1 MLKVGVIGLG
11 AIGQRLIKSFL
22 KHPEMEIAAVCDAVE
37 ERANEVAAE
46 LGGIPSFSNHQ
57 DMLDQAQLDLVYV
70 AVPPKFHHAVA
81 SDVLSKGMHILCEKP
96 LANSVEEAESLV
108 KQALAAGVVH
118 AMNFPLNY
126 SAGSR
131 TFEKLIK
138 ENYVGRLR
146 RVQLKMHFPVWPRP
160 WQQNAWVA
168 SKEQGGFVLEVG
180 VHFIQQLQKI
190 FGPAVVK
197 DVQIQFPEDTHASEN
212 TILATLKLAD
222 GTPVLI
228 DGMSQIA
235 GKEEIAF
242 TAFGDEGTLS
252 LLNWGQLAGGK
263 LGEEIMPMEA
273 DHYLEDSLVDH
284 LVKAIKGEEA
294 TIIDFAAGYEAQ
306 VILEQLR
313 KER

>member
-1 MLKVGVIGLG
+1 MIKVGVIGLG
-11 AIGQRLIKSFL
+11 AIGQRLIRGFQE
-22 KHPEMEIAAVCDAVE
+22 HPEMEIAAVCDSLQT
-37 ERANEVAAE
+37 RAKETAAE
-46 LGGIPSFSNHQ
+46 LGGIPSYVDHQ
-57 DMLDQAQLDLVYV
+57 EMLEKTELDLVYV

-81 SDVLSKGMHILCEKP
+81 SDVLTKGIHILCEKP
-96 LANSVEEAESLV
+96 LANSVEEAESLL
-108 KQALAAGVVH
+108 KQAQDAGVVH

-126 SAGSR
+126 SAGSK

-138 ENYVGRLR
+138 ENSVGKLR
-146 RVQLKMHFPVWPRP
+146 RVQLKMHFPQWPRP

-168 SKEQGGFVLEVG
+168 SKEQGGYVLEVG

-190 FGPAVVK
+190 FGSVTVK
-197 DVQIQFPEDTHASEN
+197 DVQVQFPEDPQASEN
-212 TILATLKLAD
+212 AILAILELSD

-242 TAFGDEGTLS
+242 TAYGDEGTLS
-252 LLNWGQLAGGK
+252 LLNWGQLVGGK
-263 LGEEIMPMEA
+263 LGEEILPLNTDES
-273 DHYLEDSLVDH
+273 LTDSLVDN

-294 TIIDFAAGYEAQ
+294 TIINFAAGYEAQ

-313 KER
+313 KG